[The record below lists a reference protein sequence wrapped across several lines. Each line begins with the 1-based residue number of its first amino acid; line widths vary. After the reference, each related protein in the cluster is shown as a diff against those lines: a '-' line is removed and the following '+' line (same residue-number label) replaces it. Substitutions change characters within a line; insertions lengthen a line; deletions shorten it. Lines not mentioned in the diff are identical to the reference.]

1 MNKIRLLL
9 VDDEKLIRQGLQILL
24 MNFEDIEVIGMASNG
39 REAYEMVKSNKPD
52 VVLMDIRMPEHD
64 GIEGTKLI
72 KSYDE
77 DIKIIIL
84 TTFKDSEY
92 IESALKLGASGYL
105 LKDSSE
111 ELIYSAIKASL
122 SGNII
127 IHPEMTTEI
136 LAAQCDL
143 TPNTGLLEQGN
154 ITNRELEIMKLIA
167 DGLSNKEISES
178 LFLSEGTVKNN
189 ISVILSKLELRDRTQ
204 IAVFMYKNKLI

>member
-1 MNKIRLLL
+1 MNKIRLLI
-9 VDDEKLIRQGLQILL
+9 VDDEKLIRQGLQIFL
-24 MNFEDIEVIGMASNG
+24 MNFGDIEVVGDASNG
-39 REAYEMVKSNKPD
+39 KEAYELAQNLNPD
-52 VVLMDIRMPEHD
+52 VVLMDIRMPEYD

-72 KSYDE
+72 KSLEE

-136 LAAQCDL
+136 LASQCIING
-143 TPNTGLLEQGN
+143 NTELLKEGN
-154 ITNRELEIMKLIA
+154 ITSRELDIMKLIA
-167 DGLSNKEISES
+167 DGLSNKEISET

-189 ISVILSKLELRDRTQ
+189 ISIILSKLNLRDRTQ
-204 IAVFMYKNKLI
+204 IAVFMYKNKIV